1 MIEILTVGD
10 ELVSGRTLDENA
22 RSIAAM
28 LYANGFFVSRMT
40 SVGDAAPDICRA
52 LLDHLPETRVMVITG
67 GLGPTDDDR
76 TAQAAA
82 KAFNRRLV
90 TDEAALRAMEQ
101 KYQTLGR
108 PMPELARK
116 QALVP
121 EGSTVIPNPVGIAC
135 GFSVVHNGVHFLF
148 LPGVPEE
155 VKAML
160 EESVLGHIREI
171 CGGAVCVMNRTLKVF
186 GLWESGIQERLRGHL
201 PESPAVNI
209 GYYPQYP
216 EVSIIISGKGT
227 HPDQVRGEVERFE
240 KIICEQLG
248 EYVYAT
254 DGRSLE
260 EIVGGLLIERSATLA
275 VAESCTGG
283 LITHR
288 LTNVPGSS
296 AYLERAFIVYSN
308 RAKQELLSVP
318 DSLLKQYGA
327 VSEQVARS
335 MAIGAREHARTTFG
349 LAVTGIAGPSGGTP
363 EKPVGTVYISITS
376 QKRCTVNSYR
386 FSGSREKIK
395 IMTAHVALNLLRRFI
410 LEE

>member
-1 MIEILTVGD
+1 MIEILTIGD

-22 RSIAAM
+22 RSIAAV
-28 LYANGFFVSRMT
+28 LSANGFPVSRMI
-40 SVGDAAPDICRA
+40 SVGDTASDICRA
-52 LLDHLPETRVMVITG
+52 LLGHLPETKIMVITG

-82 KAFNRRLV
+82 EAFGRRLI
-90 TDEAALRAMEQ
+90 TEETALCAMEQ
-101 KYQTLGR
+101 KYQSFGR
-108 PMPELARK
+108 PMPEPARK
-116 QALVP
+116 QALLP
-121 EGSTVIPNPVGIAC
+121 EGSTMIPNPIGTAC

-155 VKAML
+155 VRAML
-160 EESVLGHIREI
+160 EESVIDLVRTV
-171 CGGAVCVMNRTLKVF
+171 CSSDVCVMNRTLKVF
-186 GLWESGIQERLRGHL
+186 GLWESLIQERLKGHL
-201 PESPAVNI
+201 PESPLVTV

-216 EVSIIISGKGT
+216 EVSILINGKGT
-227 HPDQVRGEVERFE
+227 YPDQVRREVERFE
-240 KIICEQLG
+240 KIICDKLG

-254 DGRSLE
+254 DGRNLE
-260 EIVGGLLIERSATLA
+260 EIVGNLLIERSATLA

-318 DSLLKQYGA
+318 HHVLNQYGA

-335 MAIGAREHARTTFG
+335 MATGARTHAQTTYG
-349 LAVTGIAGPSGGTP
+349 LAVTGIAGPSGGTS
-363 EKPVGTVYISITS
+363 EKPVGTVYIGIASP
-376 QKRCTVNSYR
+376 KCCTVSSYR

-395 IMTAHVALNLLRRFI
+395 IISAHVALNLLRRFI